1 MIKFMFSFT
10 LNLFIII
17 SLKNE
22 VGPDENRHV

>member
-1 MIKFMFSFT
+1 MINFMFSFT

-22 VGPDENRHV
+22 VGLDATRHV